1 MSDIVLFKIIEKL
14 NHYIINI
21 NNHFRYNIINYYK
34 LRMIIF
40 LNVIKLYIHI

>member
-34 LRMIIF
+34 LRMTIF